1 MSRTAIITSL
11 SIEVMQRLRH
21 FGDFVTVPLA
31 IVVFVGLAGMF
42 RLYLVLAGVAAWTL
56 LEYLVH
62 RIVFHR
68 YSVGRR
74 LQRLHHDRPNDPD
87 AERSSFSTLLIAFP
101 IGFLLIVVEGVEDG
115 SAIFAGLLLGYLA
128 FIVVHYAVHRWPIEP
143 NSWLYSAKMRHLT
156 HHRFDNC
163 NYGVTTIFWDIVFR
177 TNARIIGERVRAG
190 PSRIKNGSRGL
201 AAGCLGSQERTHAPR
216 QLTVLFDHI
225 LGPAQQ

>member
-11 SIEVMQRLRH
+11 STEVMQRLRH

-31 IVVFVGLAGMF
+31 IVIFVGLAGMY

-56 LEYLVH
+56 VEYLVH

-74 LQRLHHDRPNDPD
+74 LHRLHHDRPNDPD

-101 IGFLLIVVEGVEDG
+101 IGFLLIVTAGVEDG

-128 FIVVHYAVHRWPIEP
+128 FIVVHYAVHCWPIEP

-156 HHRFDNC
+156 HPVAS
-163 NYGVTTIFWDIVFR
+163 G
-177 TNARIIGERVRAG
+177 A
-190 PSRIKNGSRGL
+190 
-201 AAGCLGSQERTHAPR
+201 
-216 QLTVLFDHI
+216 
-225 LGPAQQ
+225 LGPWLLQRGFVSSGHDETPAKATTSYLSRPPCRSMAGLLKVPAFAEMQF